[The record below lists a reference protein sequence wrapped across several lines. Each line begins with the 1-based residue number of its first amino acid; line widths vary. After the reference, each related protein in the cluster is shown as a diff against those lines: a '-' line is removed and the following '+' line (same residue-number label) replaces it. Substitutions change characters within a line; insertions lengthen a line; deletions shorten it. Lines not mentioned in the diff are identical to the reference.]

1 MIQNT
6 KKIKKIIV
14 LITVV
19 FWGSTFYG
27 TTVSDTD
34 LFLGSNPD
42 TTDVVKKSDPVYQFS
57 GKKMIIPAIFIT
69 YGLLSLMVEDIK
81 NINNSTQFEVN
92 EHTPKHIVYDNYTQ
106 YAPAAAVYALNLFG
120 VEGKHNLRDR
130 TIIYATSQLITGAV
144 IMPVKYLVKEER
156 PDKSNNLSFPSG
168 HTATAFSS
176 AHFMFREYE
185 DKSLWLAL
193 SGYPLAAFTGI
204 YRILN
209 DKHWVGDVVA
219 GAGIG
224 ILSTEL
230 AYWLFP
236 KIDHLLKGKKEKVTT
251 MVYPYYQSNTVG
263 LGFIRK
269 F

>member
-1 MIQNT
+1 MIQNIRKT
-6 KKIKKIIV
+6 TLLLMI
-14 LITVV
+14 L
-19 FWGSTFYG
+19 FWGNTFFGATESDAYRF
-27 TTVSDTD
+27 TVC
-34 LFLGSNPD
+34 NPD
-42 TTDVVKKSDPVYQFS
+42 TTVIVKKADPVYQFS
-57 GKKMIIPAIFIT
+57 TKKIIIPAVFIT

-81 NINNSTQFEVN
+81 NINNSTQFEVS
-92 EHTPKHIVYDNYTQ
+92 EHAPKHIVYDNYTQ

-130 TIIYATSQLITGAV
+130 TIIYATSQLITGAI

-156 PDKSNNLSFPSG
+156 PDKTNNLSFPSG

-209 DKHWVGDVVA
+209 DKHWVGDVIT

-236 KIDHLLKGKKEKVTT
+236 KIDHLLKGKGQKTST
-251 MVYPYYQSNTVG
+251 LVYPFYQSNNVG
-263 LGFIRK
+263 VGFTRK